1 MPAAR
6 GTELRNTLVPA
17 VDRAV
22 ALLRLL
28 QDGGGGHGVSELSR
42 KAGLHKSTVH
52 DILHTLCHHRLVEQD
67 PVSKR
72 YRLAAGLLE
81 FSAHVRERLDLR
93 RVARAHLG
101 ALARASG
108 ETVFLGTFD
117 GDQVMIVDKEESA
130 HDLKITSPVGRRIPF
145 CAGAFGK
152 VFLAAMPPA
161 ERERLLKRRPLR
173 AFTARSVT
181 DAGAYARDLARVRR
195 DGFALDDEEY
205 LDGVRAAAAP
215 IVDGAGRVV
224 GALCAVGLKARLKAS
239 TFRALGPQV
248 AAAARA
254 VSERLGATRY
264 PAWDG
269 LATLDSFEGAPA

>member
-1 MPAAR
+1 MPVRRDIETGGA
-6 GTELRNTLVPA
+6 LVPA

-22 ALLRLL
+22 TLLRLL

-42 KAGLHKSTVH
+42 RAGLHKSTVH

-67 PVSKR
+67 PVTR
-72 YRLAAGLLE
+72 RFRLAAGLLE
-81 FSAHVRERLDLR
+81 FSAHVRDRLDLR
-93 RVARAHLG
+93 RVARPHLG
-101 ALARASG
+101 GLARASG

-117 GDQVMIVDKEESA
+117 GDHVMIADKEESP
-130 HDLKITSPVGRRIPF
+130 HDLKITSPVGRRIPC

-161 ERERLLKRRPLR
+161 ERDRLLKRRPLR

-181 DAGAYARDLARVRR
+181 DARPYARDLARVRR

-224 GALCAVGLKARLKAS
+224 GALCAVGLKARLKAPA
-239 TFRALGPQV
+239 FRALGPQV

-254 VSERLGATRY
+254 VSERLGAARY

-269 LATLDSFEGAPA
+269 LATPATFEGAPA

>member
-1 MPAAR
+1 MSPER
-6 GTELRNTLVPA
+6 SNDGTVNLVPA

-22 ALLRLL
+22 TLLRLL

-42 KAGLHKSTVH
+42 RAGLHKSTVH

-67 PVSKR
+67 PVTKR
-72 YRLAAGLLE
+72 FRLAAGLLE
-81 FSAHVRERLDLR
+81 FGAHVRERLDLR
-93 RVARAHLG
+93 RAARPHL
-101 ALARASG
+101 AELARAAG

-117 GDQVMIVDKEESA
+117 GDHVMIVDKEESA
-130 HDLKITSPVGRRIPF
+130 RDLKITSPVGRRIPY

-152 VFLAAMPPA
+152 VFLAALPDPD
-161 ERERLLKRRPLR
+161 RDRLFKRRPLR
-173 AFTARSVT
+173 PFTPKTVT
-181 DAGAYARDLARVRR
+181 DAGTYVRDLARVRR

-205 LDGVRAAAAP
+205 IAGVRAAAAP
-215 IVDGAGRVV
+215 IVDGEGRVV
-224 GALCAVGLKARLKAS
+224 GALSAVGLKARLKTS

-269 LATLDSFEGAPA
+269 VAHFQGAPA

>member
-1 MPAAR
+1 MPLEPSN
-6 GTELRNTLVPA
+6 GGKINLVPA

-22 ALLRLL
+22 VLLRLL
-28 QDGGGGHGVSELSR
+28 QDGSGGHGVSDLSR

-67 PVSKR
+67 PVTKR
-72 YRLAAGLLE
+72 FRLAAGLLE

-93 RVARAHLG
+93 RAARAHLAELG
-101 ALARASG
+101 RATG

-117 GDQVMIVDKEESA
+117 GDHVMIVDKEESA
-130 HDLKITSPVGRRIPF
+130 HDLKITSPVGRRIPY

-152 VFLAAMPPA
+152 VFLAALPA
-161 ERERLLKRRPLR
+161 PERERLFKRRPLR
-173 AFTARSVT
+173 PFTAKTVT
-181 DAGAYARDLARVRR
+181 DAGTYVRDLARVRR

-215 IVDGAGRVV
+215 IVDGEGRVV
-224 GALCAVGLKARLKAS
+224 GALSAVGLKARLKTSA
-239 TFRALGPQV
+239 FRALGPQV

-264 PAWDG
+264 PGWNG
-269 LATLDSFEGAPA
+269 VATFEGAPA

>member
-1 MPAAR
+1 MTSEQGDGGR
-6 GTELRNTLVPA
+6 VNLVPA

-22 ALLRLL
+22 TLLRLL
-28 QDGGGGHGVSELSR
+28 QDGGGTHGVSDLSR

-52 DILHTLCHHRLVEQD
+52 DILHTLCHHKLVEQD
-67 PVSKR
+67 PATKR
-72 YRLAAGLLE
+72 FRLGAGLLE
-81 FSAHVRERLDLR
+81 FSAHVRDRLDLR

-101 ALARASG
+101 ELARATG

-117 GDQVMIVDKEESA
+117 GDHVMIVDKEESA
-130 HDLKITSPVGRRIPF
+130 HDLKITSPVGRRIPY

-152 VFLAAMPPA
+152 VFLAALPPA
-161 ERERLLKRRPLR
+161 DRDRLLKRRPLR
-173 AFTARSVT
+173 AFTARSIT
-181 DAGAYARDLARVRR
+181 DAATYGRDLVRVRR
-195 DGFALDDEEY
+195 EGFALDDEEY

-215 IVDGAGRVV
+215 IVDGEGRVV
-224 GALCAVGLKARLKAS
+224 GALCAVGLKARLRTS

-248 AAAARA
+248 AAAAQA

-269 LATLDSFEGAPA
+269 LATFQGAPA

>member
-1 MPAAR
+1 MSTAR
-6 GTELRNTLVPA
+6 DTEHRVALVPA

-22 ALLRLL
+22 TLLRLL
-28 QDGGGGHGVSELSR
+28 QDGGGGHGVSDLSR

-52 DILHTLCHHRLVEQD
+52 DILHTLCHHHLVEQD
-67 PVSKR
+67 PATR
-72 YRLAAGLLE
+72 RFRLAAGLLE

-93 RVARAHLG
+93 RAARAHLG
-101 ALARASG
+101 ELARATG

-117 GDQVMIVDKEESA
+117 GDHVMIVDKEESN
-130 HDLKITSPVGRRIPF
+130 HDLKITSPVGRRIPH

-152 VFLAAMPPA
+152 VFLAAMPAA
-161 ERERLLKRRPLR
+161 ERDRLLRRRPLR

-181 DAGAYARDLARVRR
+181 DAAAYARELARVRR

-215 IVDGAGRVV
+215 IVDEAGRVV
-224 GALCAVGLKARLKAS
+224 GALSVVGLKARLKAPA
-239 TFRALGPQV
+239 FRALGPQA

-269 LATLDSFEGAPA
+269 LATPANFEGAPA

>member
-1 MPAAR
+1 MHTSPNGEAR
-6 GTELRNTLVPA
+6 GALVPA

-22 ALLRLL
+22 TLLRLL

-42 KAGLHKSTVH
+42 AAGLHKSTVH

-67 PVSKR
+67 PATKR
-72 YRLAAGLLE
+72 FRLAAGLLE

-93 RVARAHLG
+93 RAARAHL
-101 ALARASG
+101 ADLARATG
-108 ETVFLGTFD
+108 ETVFLGAFD
-117 GDQVMIVDKEESA
+117 GDHVMIVDKEESG
-130 HDLKITSPVGRRIPF
+130 HDLKITSPVGRRIPY

-152 VFLAAMPPA
+152 VFLAALPAA
-161 ERERLLKRRPLR
+161 ERDRLLRRRPLR
-173 AFTARSVT
+173 AFTARSIT
-181 DAGAYARDLARVRR
+181 DAGAYARELVRVRR

-215 IVDGAGRVV
+215 VVDGAGRVV
-224 GALCAVGLKARLKAS
+224 GALSAVGLKARLKAPA
-239 TFRALGPQV
+239 FRALGPQA

-269 LATLDSFEGAPA
+269 VATTVTFEGAPA

>member
-1 MPAAR
+1 MPTAR
-6 GTELRNTLVPA
+6 DTEHRGSLVPA

-22 ALLRLL
+22 TLLRLL

-42 KAGLHKSTVH
+42 KARLHKSTVH
-52 DILHTLCHHRLVEQD
+52 DILHTLCHHHLVEQD
-67 PVSKR
+67 PATR
-72 YRLAAGLLE
+72 HFRLAAGLLE

-93 RVARAHLG
+93 RAARAHLG
-101 ALARASG
+101 ELVRATG

-117 GDQVMIVDKEESA
+117 GDHVMIVDKEESG
-130 HDLKITSPVGRRIPF
+130 HDLKITSPVGRRIPH

-152 VFLAAMPPA
+152 VFLAALPAA
-161 ERERLLKRRPLR
+161 ERDRLLRRRPLR

-181 DAGAYARDLARVRR
+181 DAAAYVRELARVRR

-205 LDGVRAAAAP
+205 LEGVRAAAAP

-224 GALCAVGLKARLKAS
+224 GALSVGGLMARLKTSA
-239 TFRALGPQV
+239 FRALGPQA

-269 LATLDSFEGAPA
+269 IASNATLEGEPA

>member
-1 MPAAR
+1 MEHD
-6 GTELRNTLVPA
+6 TEIRSALVPA

-22 ALLRLL
+22 TLLRLL

-67 PVSKR
+67 PATKR
-72 YRLAAGLLE
+72 FRLAAGLLE

-93 RVARAHLG
+93 RVARPHL
-101 ALARASG
+101 ADLVRATG

-117 GDQVMIVDKEESA
+117 GDHVIIMDKEESA
-130 HDLKITSPVGRRIPF
+130 HDMKITSPVGRRIPY

-152 VFLAAMPPA
+152 VFLAAMPPVD
-161 ERERLLKRRPLR
+161 RDRLFTRRPLR
-173 AFTARSVT
+173 GFTAKSVT
-181 DAGAYARDLARVRR
+181 DAGAYVVDLARVRR

-215 IVDGAGRVV
+215 IVDGSGHVV
-224 GALCAVGLKARLKAS
+224 GALSVVGLKARLKTTA
-239 TFRALGPQV
+239 FRALGPQV
-248 AAAARA
+248 AAASRG
-254 VSERLGATRY
+254 VSERLGASRY
-264 PAWDG
+264 PAWNG
-269 LATLDSFEGAPA
+269 LSTAEGAAA

>member
-1 MPAAR
+1 MTIEPPVENK
-6 GTELRNTLVPA
+6 GPLVPA

-22 ALLRLL
+22 TLLRLL
-28 QDGGGGHGVSELSR
+28 QDGAGAHGVSELSR

-67 PVSKR
+67 PVTKR
-72 YRLAAGLLE
+72 FRLAAGLLE
-81 FSAHVRERLDLR
+81 FGAHVRERLDLR
-93 RVARAHLG
+93 RVARPHLG
-101 ALARASG
+101 DLARLTG

-117 GDQVMIVDKEESA
+117 GDRVMIVDKEESP
-130 HDLKITSPVGRRIPF
+130 HDLKITSPVGRRIPS

-161 ERERLLKRRPLR
+161 ERDRFLKRRPLR

-181 DAGAYARDLARVRR
+181 DPAAYARDLARVRH

-205 LDGVRAAAAP
+205 LDGVRAVAAP
-215 IVDGAGRVV
+215 IVDATGRVV
-224 GALCAVGLKARLKAS
+224 GALCAVGLKARLKTAA
-239 TFRALGPQV
+239 FRALGPQA

-254 VSERLGATRY
+254 ISERLGATLY

-269 LATLDSFEGAPA
+269 LATLDTFEGAPA

>member
-1 MPAAR
+1 MVMEHD
-6 GTELRNTLVPA
+6 TEIRSALVPA

-22 ALLRLL
+22 MLLRLL
-28 QDGGGGHGVSELSR
+28 QDGGGGHGVSDLSR

-67 PVSKR
+67 PITKR
-72 YRLAAGLLE
+72 FRLGAGLLE

-93 RVARAHLG
+93 RVARPHLG
-101 ALARASG
+101 DLARATG

-117 GDQVMIVDKEESA
+117 GDHVMILDKEESP
-130 HDLKITSPVGRRIPF
+130 HDMKITSPVGRRIPY

-152 VFLAAMPPA
+152 VFLAAMPTA
-161 ERERLLKRRPLR
+161 DRDRLFKRRPLR
-173 AFTARSVT
+173 GFTAKSVT
-181 DAGAYARDLARVRR
+181 NAGAYVADLARVRR

-215 IVDGAGRVV
+215 IVDGSGRVV
-224 GALCAVGLKARLKAS
+224 GALSVVGLKARLKTPA
-239 TFRALGPQV
+239 FRALGPQA

-254 VSERLGATRY
+254 ISERLGATRY

-269 LATLDSFEGAPA
+269 LAPYEGAPA